1 MKKRGFTLV
10 ELLAVIS
17 ILALIVV
24 VAMPNIMKMFR
35 ESKQKS
41 FYNEVET
48 VKNEI
53 KKEVFNASLSGEQVP
68 PVISSVGDY
77 QLDMSGRNLDYYAEL
92 NRDGTLAYLEITD
105 GEFYYQLGSG
115 SSDEGE
121 VVDLLDRDEDVP
133 SKIVFIKDNVAE
145 EKIFVYNNSYDIY
158 DETNSVPIIMT
169 NSSTS
174 NITVKVYYG
183 NAKLGEDV
191 LIPAGAEDYLFFVK
205 FTSSMVNSMELNKE
219 YSLKI
224 DTEINLGKNLDDDKD
239 VIAKHSY
246 ISKIKVK
253 RINSIMIIKN
263 IKSSNNNDKI
273 AFNQSGI
280 FVPRGVDIGELEVSV
295 YNDSD
300 SKTYKFV
307 NINRNELKMVVA
319 NQINNKVY
327 EKISIEGD
335 ELLKYQEYLK
345 GGEYIYSKENYKF
358 NMEFAPQ
365 SNVQK
370 IFFDF
375 NEYINPGVYH
385 NGNITIASRENFTD
399 TKFGDFEIQD
409 SSVASQF
416 HGLSSCK
423 PASICF
429 GTTGKLSNDN
439 GRLSLGSEK
448 ATLLLDIAQSMSVQ
462 DTYSV
467 YMTIDGNI
475 NQTGKPA
482 GSFPATILAISE
494 ANTKYLSWIGIYE
507 KYLQVYSYY
516 DGIAKSG
523 QYNNYTEDGFA
534 SIPISQYEGKIMNI
548 QVTASK
554 NNYTRVY
561 INGELVREFK
571 SGGDTVSY
579 KFATIGDLRPSRG
592 LKFTGN
598 IYDLTLYNTELTK
611 NAVDFNWNYAKKT
624 WNIN

>member
-10 ELLAVIS
+10 ELLAVIA

-24 VAMPNIMKMFR
+24 IAMPNIMKVFR

-48 VKNEI
+48 IKDEI
-53 KKEVFNASLSGEQVP
+53 KKEVFNASLVGNPVP

-77 QLDMSGRNLDYYAEL
+77 QLDMSGRELDYYAEL
-92 NRDGTLAYLEITD
+92 NRDGSLAYLEITD
-105 GEFYYQLGSG
+105 GEFYYQFGGG
-115 SSDEGE
+115 SSNEGE
-121 VVDLLDRDEDVP
+121 VVDLQDRDEDVP

-145 EKIFVYNNSYDIY
+145 EKIFVYDNVYNIY
-158 DETNSVPIIMT
+158 DATNSVPIIIT
-169 NSSTS
+169 NSSA
-174 NITVKVYYG
+174 NTVTAKVYYG
-183 NAKLGEDV
+183 NTKIGEDTV
-191 LIPAGAEDYLFFVK
+191 IPAGSEDYMFFVK
-205 FTSSMVNSMELNKE
+205 FTSSMINSMEINKE
-219 YSLKI
+219 YNLKI
-224 DTEINLGKNLDDDKD
+224 DTEINLGKNISDDKD

-246 ISKIKVK
+246 VSKIKVK
-253 RINSIMIIKN
+253 RVNSSMIIKN
-263 IKSSNNNDKI
+263 INAENNNDKI

-280 FVPRGVDIGELEVSV
+280 FVPRGIDIGELEVSV
-295 YNDSD
+295 YNATD

-307 NINRNELKMVVA
+307 NINRSELKMVVA
-319 NQINNKVY
+319 NQINNKEY
-327 EKISIEGD
+327 KEISIEGD
-335 ELLKYQEYLK
+335 EFLRYQEYLK

-358 NMEFAPQ
+358 SMEFEPK
-365 SNVQK
+365 SNIQK

-385 NGNITIASRENFTD
+385 NGNITIASKENFTD

-416 HGLSSCK
+416 HGLSLCD

-429 GTTGKLSNDN
+429 GTTGKLSNND
-439 GRLSLGSEK
+439 GKLSLGSGK
-448 ATLLLDIAQSMSVQ
+448 GILLLDIAQSMSVQ

-467 YMTIDGNI
+467 YMTIDGDI
-475 NQTGKPA
+475 NQIGTPA
-482 GSFPATILAISE
+482 GSFPGTILAISE

-516 DGIAKSG
+516 DGISKSG

-598 IYDLTLYNTELTK
+598 IYDLALYNTELTK
-611 NAVDFNWNYAKKT
+611 NAVDFNWNYAKSK
-624 WNIN
+624 WHIN